1 MTNIVE
7 LLKNGQANVV
17 DVRTP
22 EEFVGGNVVGSIN
35 IPLNEI
41 PHRLEEFKQLKN
53 IVLCCAAGG
62 RSHQA
67 TMFLQQNGIP
77 CANGGSWMN
86 VNYLKNN

>member
-1 MTNIVE
+1 MNNIVE

-22 EEFVGGNVVGSIN
+22 EEFMGGHVVGSKN

-41 PHRLEEFKQLKN
+41 PNRLNELKTMHN

-67 TMFLQQNGIP
+67 TMFLHQNGIP

-86 VNYLKNN
+86 VNALKNN